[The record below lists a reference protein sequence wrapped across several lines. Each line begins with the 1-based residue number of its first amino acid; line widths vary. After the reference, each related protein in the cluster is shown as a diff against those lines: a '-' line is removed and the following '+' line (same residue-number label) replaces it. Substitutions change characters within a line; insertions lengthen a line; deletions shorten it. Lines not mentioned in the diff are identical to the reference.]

1 MKERNTFHPFSVAL
15 PEAETVSVWRDIAF
29 FLLAKEVIIN
39 YETDLAD
46 SQRKRQV

>member
-29 FLLAKEVIIN
+29 LLAKEVIIN
-39 YETDLAD
+39 YETDLSD